1 MAVNKVEYGDT
12 TLIDLTSDT
21 VTKETLLIGATAHT
35 ASGESISGEF
45 DPEIYLR
52 KSGGDTTN
60 NIVTF
65 TSGDSPSPTAWTGV
79 DSLVTGEKHS
89 SLLNKISTMIK
100 NVRFLYKVLGTT
112 DISTIGDGTVT
123 GAVSTLNSS
132 LSDSGWKELTTDVFY
147 RKKNGFVTLNQCNG
161 VLKSSSSYNEI
172 GILPEGYRPK
182 HTVLCSS
189 FNGGGS
195 WIQISTKGSVMLVSP
210 SESASA
216 GLDTRGIVT
225 FPVDEFYPAFDG
237 VIYDKGFIETAIS
250 GGLTSDEYTVTS
262 GYPNVSQ
269 PTYNTSNIYLSAS
282 SGSTCY
288 VGTKNAIDVTKYTSL
303 KINISSS
310 SAASTNN
317 TRGYIG
323 ITSNKDMNNPIRTS
337 KITIDSGVATLD
349 LSDITG
355 DAYIYVYSYNKRK
368 ITFDKLWLE

>member
-65 TSGDSPSPTAWTGV
+65 TSGDSTSPTAWTNV

-132 LSDSGWKELTTDVFY
+132 LNGLPIIKTGTMTLTGEANYVTFYEPFPSGHFPNVVACYNEGQNESISGNPVVLKIC
-147 RKKNGFVTLNQCNG
+147 KVTLNG
-161 VLKSSSSYNEI
+161 FTIALSTYD
-172 GILPEGYRPK
+172 
-182 HTVLCSS
+182 
-189 FNGGGS
+189 GS
-195 WIQISTKGSVMLVSP
+195 
-210 SESASA
+210 
-216 GLDTRGIVT
+216 
-225 FPVDEFYPAFDG
+225 
-237 VIYDKGFIETAIS
+237 
-250 GGLTSDEYTVTS
+250 
-262 GYPNVSQ
+262 
-269 PTYNTSNIYLSAS
+269 
-282 SGSTCY
+282 
-288 VGTKNAIDVTKYTSL
+288 
-303 KINISSS
+303 
-310 SAASTNN
+310 
-317 TRGYIG
+317 
-323 ITSNKDMNNPIRTS
+323 
-337 KITIDSGVATLD
+337 
-349 LSDITG
+349 
-355 DAYIYVYSYNKRK
+355 KRK
-368 ITFDKLWLE
+368 VTWIAIG

>member
-65 TSGDSPSPTAWTGV
+65 TSGDSTSPTAWTNV

-132 LSDSGWKELTTDVFY
+132 LNEKLNW
-147 RKKNGFVTLNQCNG
+147 TL
-161 VLKSSSSYNEI
+161 I
-172 GILPEGYRPK
+172 GTINASNP
-182 HTVLCSS
+182 TI
-189 FNGGGS
+189 N
-195 WIQISTKGSVMLVSP
+195 IP
-210 SESASA
+210 SEYNDIALLVLHSNS
-216 GLDTRGIVT
+216 GQ
-225 FPVDEFYPAFDG
+225 PARK
-237 VIYDKGFIETAIS
+237 VY
-250 GGLTSDEYTVTS
+250 
-262 GYPNVSQ
+262 
-269 PTYNTSNIYLSAS
+269 
-282 SGSTCY
+282 
-288 VGTKNAIDVTKYTSL
+288 
-303 KINISSS
+303 
-310 SAASTNN
+310 
-317 TRGYIG
+317 
-323 ITSNKDMNNPIRTS
+323 S
-337 KITIDSGVATLD
+337 KITLNAKYLEED
-349 LSDITG
+349 LLETRYNIANPNSSFDITARISRTQVSLG
-355 DAYIYVYSYNKRK
+355 DNIRSISVYGR
-368 ITFDKLWLE
+368 

>member
-65 TSGDSPSPTAWTGV
+65 TSGDSPSPTAWTNV

-132 LSDSGWKELTTDVFY
+132 LNDKLTY
-147 RKKNGFVTLNQCNG
+147 
-161 VLKSSSSYNEI
+161 
-172 GILPEGYRPK
+172 
-182 HTVLCSS
+182 
-189 FNGGGS
+189 
-195 WIQISTKGSVMLVSP
+195 
-210 SESASA
+210 
-216 GLDTRGIVT
+216 
-225 FPVDEFYPAFDG
+225 
-237 VIYDKGFIETAIS
+237 
-250 GGLTSDEYTVTS
+250 
-262 GYPNVSQ
+262 
-269 PTYNTSNIYLSAS
+269 
-282 SGSTCY
+282 
-288 VGTKNAIDVTKYTSL
+288 IDVTFTDDILIGSKGYADVIKYRPGIDGYTIYNANVLTWASGGTPYGINCTGQWLFGQSGTSITGL
-303 KINISSS
+303 KIRYYFIK
-310 SAASTNN
+310 
-317 TRGYIG
+317 
-323 ITSNKDMNNPIRTS
+323 NK
-337 KITIDSGVATLD
+337 
-349 LSDITG
+349 
-355 DAYIYVYSYNKRK
+355 
-368 ITFDKLWLE
+368 